1 MRRTVLVI
9 DDNEPLAQ
17 ALCRALRAA
26 NPEFEVEFLIPSYPL
41 DIEKLVQETEERLNL
56 SNQNPIIVINIRL
69 GENLQDGRKGVE
81 YLKYLR
87 GAVNS
92 KASRLPVVLLSL
104 DKPDQSNNQPD
115 RLCFLPGC
123 RVVWLLDQN
132 FLTNLKDILNEM
144 QCLQDSEYRR
154 LLQNYIVP
162 ALIFEAFSVKHH
174 GDIKAVTEGKSIYQ
188 DFLNR
193 KKGLGDLLGQLT
205 QHVAAWQRLEKTA
218 CRLGDLLRYAGYCSE
233 INSLKSGLSKLVTV
247 GKRLEACL
255 TGDTGRKPK
264 ASRKVKAEVKH
275 ILEDILEAIEKAKN
289 AFKEIMKLTQR
300 WYIWVGDNK

>member
-144 QCLQDSEYRR
+144 QCLQDPEYRR

-162 ALIFEAFSVKHH
+162 DLIFEAFSVKHH

-193 KKGLGDLLGQLT
+193 KKGLDDLHKQLT
-205 QHVAAWQRLEKTA
+205 QHIAAWQRLEKTA

-233 INSLKSGLSKLVTV
+233 INSLESSLSELVTV

-255 TGDTGRKPK
+255 TGGTGRKPK

-275 ILEDILEAIEKAKN
+275 ILEAIEKAKN
-289 AFKEIMKLTQR
+289 AFDEIMKLTR
-300 WYIWVGDNK
+300 HRGDTYG